1 MVLVFT
7 KDCSCFQLTHSLS
20 LSLTHTHHSRYAF
33 YIVPGSSDSF
43 SIGIHGGGWCYDEI
57 DCLERSKNALGTS
70 TLWNDSYCYG
80 SPAFNCYGMENC
92 TMVFLPYCDGSSF
105 TSYREEVH
113 PVPNSTENLHFRGRL
128 NLIRTLDILLR
139 DYGLGNAKDV
149 VLAGGSAGGLSTY
162 LGLDYVAERLPKANV
177 VGMPVAGYFLDHAP
191 APFAGPI
198 APYQPPY
205 VRVWDENCLY
215 RHSGDPKPGPA
226 TPISVPR
233 RVDSKQ
239 PLPSMLTCDLI

>member
-7 KDCSCFQLTHSLS
+7 KDCSCFQLTHSLTH
-20 LSLTHTHHSRYAF
+20 THTHHSRYAF

-70 TLWNDSYCYG
+70 TLWNDTYCYG

-205 VRVWDENCLY
+205 V
-215 RHSGDPKPGPA
+215 
-226 TPISVPR
+226 
-233 RVDSKQ
+233 
-239 PLPSMLTCDLI
+239 TCVG